1 MKERKGEKWGWAGGW
16 MGGFTW
22 LLLLSIIWLVKG
34 KILVGLIGFCLFTL
48 AIIFIF
54 AFAPW
59 KHPETKY
66 WKLLLPVYLV
76 LILSASLFILF
87 EGGLKAVG
95 LNWWSLFYLT
105 PCFIPFATMGSRRW
119 KDGDA

>member
-22 LLLLSIIWLVKG
+22 LLLLSIILLVKG

-59 KHPETKY
+59 KHPKTKY

-76 LILSASLFILF
+76 LIFSASLFILF

-95 LNWWSLFYLT
+95 LNWWSLFYLA
-105 PCFIPFATMGSRRW
+105 PCFIPFATMGSRSW
-119 KDGDA
+119 KDGDV